1 MAMFADRNGGQWQ
14 GRPVFLLVA
23 INCNEPHL
31 LSGPKGVIRMAG
43 MLKVSRSRGALS
55 GVLLL
60 LLGIWGGLIPLVG
73 PYVHYAYTP
82 DHAWRITSG
91 RIWLEILPAAGA
103 VLGGFI
109 LLISRLRPMAL
120 FGASLA
126 AASGAWFAV
135 GSALAP
141 IWTTALPAQGRPLG
155 GQFAR
160 AMEQIGFFAGL
171 GVVIVCIAAVALGR
185 LSLVSVR
192 DASVRGRAATSPIAI
207 PAAKAGATAGADPD
221 ASTSRWPI
229 PLTSAMRRVA
239 STSASRGGGSGS
251 DEPVGSTT
259 SKS

>member
-1 MAMFADRNGGQWQ
+1 
-14 GRPVFLLVA
+14 
-23 INCNEPHL
+23 
-31 LSGPKGVIRMAG
+31 MAG

-103 VLGGFI
+103 FLGGFI
-109 LLISRLRPMAL
+109 LLVSKLRPMAL
-120 FGASLA
+120 LGASLA

-171 GVVIVCIAAVALGR
+171 GVVIVCIASVALGR

-192 DASVRGRAATSPIAI
+192 DASVPSGATVGETAG
-207 PAAKAGATAGADPD
+207 KAGTTAGADPE
-221 ASTSRWPI
+221 ATTSRWPNPI
-229 PLTSAMRRVA
+229 TSGMRRVA
-239 STSASRGGGSGS
+239 STSTPRGGRSGS
-251 DEPVGSTT
+251 DEPVSSTT